1 MSHLYFFLSIKCSE
15 SYVIVQNSKG
25 TFHPTEFHLPV
36 GISKAFQFDLTCL
49 NICRV
54 ILKFHLTCDV
64 KVDPCRVANLAVIID
79 SYRGWSHE
87 ISGNSQFFSLKREI
101 NSMTWVVG
109 SNMKREINSLVVE
122 NIVYN
127 KPISWDNTIRSLQS
141 CRNPCRNTGGRKF
154 RWVLINPTKQKELW
168 AMRGVKQR
176 PLITD
181 GRNILN
187 S

>member
-1 MSHLYFFLSIKCSE
+1 MNTCICMSHLYFFLSIKCSE

-54 ILKFHLTCDV
+54 ILKFHLACDV
-64 KVDPCRVANLAVIID
+64 KVDPCCVANLAVIVD

-101 NSMTWVVG
+101 NKGQIISKAIFVFLT
-109 SNMKREINSLVVE
+109 SPKKRTKTIWLH
-122 NIVYN
+122 
-127 KPISWDNTIRSLQS
+127 IS
-141 CRNPCRNTGGRKF
+141 
-154 RWVLINPTKQKELW
+154 
-168 AMRGVKQR
+168 
-176 PLITD
+176 
-181 GRNILN
+181 
-187 S
+187 